1 MRSPD
6 AAPDVVRAWRP
17 GLPGVAE
24 VLHAAWH
31 EHAYPAHTHDTW
43 TVLVVDSG
51 LIGYGLDGHE
61 HAARHTGV
69 TVLPPGVVHDG
80 RSVTATGFRKR
91 VVYLEPTVLDDGLVG
106 RAVDAPLVLDDTLR
120 ARFAGLDRALTA
132 REDLAAE
139 SLLALVTEGLAWHL
153 SGRPTPPREPAATST
168 ARRAR
173 DLLDADPARPVR
185 LADVAAE
192 LDVTVPHLVR
202 AFTRELGL
210 PPHEVAMGREDRDR
224 VPRPGAPH
232 AALPQAPAHHS
243 GPLPARGAGGVMCRA
258 RHGLV
263 RAAPLL
269 VEAGC
274 RAQHPSPSRPGF
286 LLFERAQ
293 SEET

>member
-1 MRSPD
+1 MGLLGSAAE

-17 GLPGVAE
+17 GIAGVAE

-61 HAARHTGV
+61 HAAQHTGV

-80 RSVTATGFRKR
+80 RSVTAAGFRKR
-91 VVYLEPTVLDDGLVG
+91 VVYLEPAVLDDGLVG
-106 RAVDAPLVLDDTLR
+106 RAVDAPLVLDDALR
-120 ARFAGLDRALTA
+120 ARFVGLDRALTV

-153 SGRPTPPREPAATST
+153 SGRPTPPREPATAST

-173 DLLDADPARPVR
+173 DLLDTDPAQPVR
-185 LADVAAE
+185 LAEVAAE

-202 AFTRELGL
+202 AFTREVGL
-210 PPHEVAMGREDRDR
+210 PPHQYLVGRRLDLARRRLLAGEPAADVATATGFHDQSHLTRHFRR
-224 VPRPGAPH
+224 LLRTTPTRY
-232 AALPQAPAHHS
+232 Q
-243 GPLPARGAGGVMCRA
+243 RG
-258 RHGLV
+258 
-263 RAAPLL
+263 
-269 VEAGC
+269 
-274 RAQHPSPSRPGF
+274 S
-286 LLFERAQ
+286 LLFEA
-293 SEET
+293 

>member
-1 MRSPD
+1 MHPTD
-6 AAPDVVRAWRP
+6 ASPDVVRAWRP

-43 TVLVVDSG
+43 AVLVVDRG

-61 HAARHTGV
+61 HAARRAGV

-106 RAVDAPLVLDDTLR
+106 RAVDAPLVPDDALR
-120 ARFAGLDRALTA
+120 SCFVGLDRALTA
-132 REDLAAE
+132 REDVAAE

-153 SGRPTPPREPAATST
+153 TGHPTPPREPPAAST

-173 DLLDADPARPVR
+173 GLLDADPTRPVR
-185 LADVAAE
+185 LAEVAAE
-192 LDVTVPHLVR
+192 LGVTVPHLVR

-210 PPHEVAMGREDRDR
+210 PPHRYLVGRRLDLARRRLLAGEPAADVATGTGFHD
-224 VPRPGAPH
+224 
-232 AALPQAPAHHS
+232 QAH
-243 GPLPARGAGGVMCRA
+243 LT
-258 RHGLV
+258 RHFRRLLRTTPTRYQ
-263 RAAPLL
+263 RAA
-269 VEAGC
+269 
-274 RAQHPSPSRPGF
+274 Q
-286 LLFERAQ
+286 
-293 SEET
+293 